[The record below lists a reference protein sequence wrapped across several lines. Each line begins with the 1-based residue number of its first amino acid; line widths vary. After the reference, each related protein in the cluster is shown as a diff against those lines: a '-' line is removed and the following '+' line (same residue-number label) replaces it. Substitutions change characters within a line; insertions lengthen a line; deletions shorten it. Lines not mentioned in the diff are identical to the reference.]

1 MMVIGIDPGY
11 DRLGIAVVVKTA
23 TGRDELKFS
32 TCVVTDRH
40 ASFSDRLLVVAA
52 AVEAVL
58 EAWPAEAIALEE
70 VFFSQNKNTALKV
83 AEVRGVINY
92 LAGKHKRPV
101 YHYSPQAVKLA
112 VAGSGNAGK
121 DQVIAMTS
129 RLVSFLTL
137 PKYDDEYDAVA
148 VAVAHLNSPAAL
160 RP

>member
-11 DRLGIAVVVKTA
+11 DRLGIAVVTKTA

-32 TCVVTDRH
+32 TCVVTDRQTN
-40 ASFSDRLLVVAA
+40 FSDRLLAVAT
-52 AVEAVL
+52 AVETVF
-58 EAWPAEAIALEE
+58 ETWPAEAVALEE

-92 LAGKHKRPV
+92 LAGKYKRPV

-112 VAGSGNAGK
+112 VTGSGNASK

-129 RLVSFLTL
+129 RLVNFPTP

-148 VAVAHLNSPAAL
+148 VAVAHLHSPAAL